1 MLRAI
6 AEFIAMTAFLVIL
19 LSLYI
24 VMEAAGGG
32 F

>member
-6 AEFIAMTAFLVIL
+6 AEFIAMTAFFAIL

-24 VMEAAGGG
+24 VMEAARGG